1 MDVHSKTHSI
11 LGIIDHGTRFAI
23 SLEAVRSASAIAILR
38 VLFDVIVRF
47 GKPRVLRTDNG
58 SQFHSMLFRFAL
70 VLLGIRQQFSKPGMP
85 WMNGRIERLFGTL
98 KERLNHFY
106 IADFPGL
113 QLALAEFRVQYN
125 LLRPHQHLGGRTP
138 YEAWRKINPYQR
150 PPKQIRYLVA
160 WDGLLTGFYLQYY
173 PIGRND
179 CLRRTKTLS
188 AIKLVEMRLNAATL
202 LKYRCFTLCMLHKTA
217 FKVLIFRRERWF
229 F

>member
-1 MDVHSKTHSI
+1 MNVHNETHSI

-38 VLFDVIVRF
+38 VLFDVIERF
-47 GKPRVLRTDNG
+47 GKPHILRTDNG

-98 KERLNHFY
+98 KERLNHFSL
-106 IADFPGL
+106 ADFSGL

-125 LLRPHQHLGGRTP
+125 LLRPHQHLDGRTP
-138 YEAWRKINPYQR
+138 HEAWRKINPYQR

-160 WDGLLTGFYLQYY
+160 WGGLLTGFYLQY
-173 PIGRND
+173 
-179 CLRRTKTLS
+179 
-188 AIKLVEMRLNAATL
+188 
-202 LKYRCFTLCMLHKTA
+202 
-217 FKVLIFRRERWF
+217 
-229 F
+229 